1 MKSDNNSH
9 YLMYRVLGISDDEEG
24 KLIDLYQNKGR
35 FLYMYAGE
43 FLEEAAIYCMKYKY
57 LDATKIKIPNTLGS
71 RPKTFEIDCLVGNK
85 AHEIKWRDATTDGGH
100 VTKERTRVKVI
111 NEKGYVP
118 IRVMFYYPQRVQ
130 AQKIQAALEKL
141 YTEIGGKYLNYMRLR
156 IEEMKRILKSTGC
169 IFLHCDVSASH
180 HLRILLDD
188 IFGTENFRSEIIWA
202 YKRWSNSK
210 KGLLS
215 AHQNIFLLYQRKSL

>member
-1 MKSDNNSH
+1 
-9 YLMYRVLGISDDEEG
+9 MYRVLGISDDEEG

-57 LDATKIKIPNTLGS
+57 LDAAKIKIPNTLGS

-141 YTEIGGKYLNYMRLR
+141 YTEIGGKYYYGESAWHYLKEFTGIDLLEILEQIATSRLN
-156 IEEMKRILKSTGC
+156 S
-169 IFLHCDVSASH
+169 
-180 HLRILLDD
+180 
-188 IFGTENFRSEIIWA
+188 
-202 YKRWSNSK
+202 
-210 KGLLS
+210 
-215 AHQNIFLLYQRKSL
+215 